1 MADKLCVTM
10 LKDSILVAARA
21 KWNWRLVNFLLYSVP
36 VTERDTLGIQTKVY
50 ESQSWV
56 LNSNIGFK
64 FTITGF

>member
-1 MADKLCVTM
+1 M
-10 LKDSILVAARA
+10 LDSILVAAST

-36 VTERDTLGIQTKVY
+36 VTERDTLRIQTKVY
-50 ESQSWV
+50 KSQSWV